1 MKVLF
6 VVPEI
11 RLDGEPYSIPLWAGV
26 LASIA
31 SKKGAQGCQMGV

>member
-11 RLDGEPYSIPLWAGV
+11 RLDMEPQHVPFWAGILGAIV
-26 LASIA
+26 E
-31 SKKGAQGCQMGV
+31 KKGGQVGIET